1 MRLIML
7 AVLCI
12 AVIGCRIGTF
22 QDIVRGEQVRE
33 GVIEE
38 ISDFD
43 DTSVIDCWTDGRNP
57 AAYGIITIM
66 SAPRY
71 AYGEEGWVA
80 VFIKHSRTLK
90 IANASDLV
98 EIDISD
104 NIELIEAVDSEFLP
118 YVQEVPGAPRW
129 DPRYKQ
135 NYHVPLNENY
145 FVRIRFRYLGTKENN
160 IAELRF
166 NYWQRIRGN
175 GYGDNHVV
183 YLLNHEI
190 LPLWDQT
197 QFYCHPTQWNTGP
210 SILPVR
216 TFEIGGGLYD
226 LDDYLKHI
234 GLSFKA
240 YEQGFESDEAYEEWL
255 ESLESQD

>member
-71 AYGEEGWVA
+71 AYGAEGWVA
-80 VFIKHSRTLK
+80 VFIKHSRTWK
-90 IANASDLV
+90 IANSSNLV

-104 NIELIEAVDSEFLP
+104 NIELLEAVDSEFLP

-129 DPRYKQ
+129 APRYKQ

-145 FVRIRFRYLGTKENN
+145 FVRIRFRYLGTEENHK
-160 IAELRF
+160 AELRF
-166 NYWQRIRGN
+166 GYKHRIRGN
-175 GYGDNHVV
+175 SYGGMHVV
-183 YLLNHEI
+183 YLENHEI
-190 LPLWDQT
+190 VRTRENAQT
-197 QFYCHPTQWNTGP
+197 YCHPTQWNTEPNIP
-210 SILPVR
+210 SVY

-226 LDDYLKHI
+226 LDDLLKHI

-240 YEQGFESDEAYEEWL
+240 FEQGFESDEAYEEWL
-255 ESLESQD
+255 ESLENQD